1 MRRGIKSA
9 AQGQTM
15 MRNRWVGRVEVSL
28 LAGAGVAT
36 LLAWTVAGRCFA
48 AQGEVTPESTPEITS
63 FTPKQ
68 AAVGEEVKLTIE
80 GKNFAPGVYVS
91 FSTPAVH
98 AVSTQRKKDNQLE
111 VQILVGKQAQAGIV
125 TLYVSNT
132 ASPVAAVPFTIVLP
146 SGTPVPAPAP
156 AASTATPAATQPAGQ
171 TTATPTPAAAP
182 EVTRV
187 DPPVGSRGGPSEV
200 KITGKNFAKGA
211 KVAFSNPGIHLLET
225 QFNKDTE
232 LVAKVQVAADAQP
245 GETSLFV
252 INPDEEEAEAKWVLS
267 EEVKSAPS
275 AGASTP
281 ASTPAPA
288 QPAAPAAKPAEA
300 KAGKEP
306 LQFEVYG
313 LADMVAVLQ
322 TRNKAKGTLSL
333 ANGQLRFEESGKE
346 VFSVPTSDVKEVEVN
361 SLGGF
366 NTGTFHVILKSGK
379 TYHFMAASLRPADG
393 QPIVDA
399 LKRGLK

>member
-1 MRRGIKSA
+1 
-9 AQGQTM
+9 M
-15 MRNRWVGRVEVSL
+15 MLNRCLGRVETFL
-28 LAGAGVAT
+28 LAGVGVAAV
-36 LLAWTVAGRCFA
+36 LAWTVAARCLA

-80 GKNFAPGVYVS
+80 GKDFAPGVYVS

-111 VQILVGKQAQAGIV
+111 VQVLVGKQAQPGIV

-146 SGTPVPAPAP
+146 GGTPAAAPAT
-156 AASTATPAATQPAGQ
+156 STATSAATQPTGQ
-171 TTATPTPAAAP
+171 TTAAPAQASAP

-187 DPPVGSRGGPSEV
+187 DPPTAPRGGPIEV
-200 KITGKNFAKGA
+200 KITGKNFAKSA

-267 EEVKSAPS
+267 EEVKAAAPS

-281 ASTPAPA
+281 VPASAPAPA
-288 QPAAPAAKPAEA
+288 QPAAPAAKPGAA
-300 KAGKEP
+300 KAGKIS

-322 TRNKAKGTLSL
+322 THNKAKGTLSL

-379 TYHFMAASLRPADG
+379 TYHFMAASLRSADG
-393 QPIVDA
+393 QSIVDA
-399 LKRGLK
+399 LKRALK

>member
-1 MRRGIKSA
+1 
-9 AQGQTM
+9 M
-15 MRNRWVGRVEVSL
+15 MLKRWVGSVRLSL
-28 LAGAGVAT
+28 LAMAGVVT
-36 LLAWTVAGRCFA
+36 LLPWTPAGGCLG
-48 AQGEVTPESTPEITS
+48 AQGEVTPESAPDITS
-63 FTPKQ
+63 LTPKQ

-98 AVSTQRKKDNQLE
+98 AISTQQRKDNQLE
-111 VQILVGKQAQAGIV
+111 IHVLVGKQTQPGIV

-146 SGTPVPAPAP
+146 SGTPVPAPATD
-156 AASTATPAATQPAGQ
+156 AATPATSLPAGQ
-171 TTATPTPAAAP
+171 TTAAPAAGPAP

-187 DPPVGSRGGPSEV
+187 DPPTAPRGGPIEV
-200 KITGKNFAKGA
+200 KISGKNFAKGA

-245 GETSLFV
+245 GETGLFV
-252 INPDEEEAEAKWVLS
+252 INPDEEETEAKWVLS
-267 EEVKSAPS
+267 EEVKAAAPS
-275 AGASTP
+275 ASASAP

-288 QPAAPAAKPAEA
+288 QPAAPAAKTTA
-300 KAGKEP
+300 KAGSES
-306 LQFEVYG
+306 LQIEVYG

-322 TRNKAKGTLSL
+322 THNKAKGTLSL

-346 VFSVPTSDVKEVEVN
+346 VFSVPTSDVKEIEVN

-366 NTGTFHVILKSGK
+366 NTGTFHVILKSAK

-399 LKRGLK
+399 LKRALK

>member
-1 MRRGIKSA
+1 
-9 AQGQTM
+9 M

-63 FTPKQ
+63 VTPKQ

-91 FSTPAVH
+91 FSTPAAH
-98 AVSTQRKKDNQLE
+98 AVSTQQKKDNELE
-111 VQILVGKQAQAGIV
+111 VHVLVGKQAQAGIV

-146 SGTPVPAPAP
+146 SGTPAPAPAP
-156 AASTATPAATQPAGQ
+156 ATSAATPAATQPAGQ
-171 TTATPTPAAAP
+171 KSAAPAAAAPP

-267 EEVKSAPS
+267 EEVKAAAPS

-288 QPAAPAAKPAEA
+288 QPAAPAAKTTE
-300 KAGKEP
+300 KAGSES

-393 QPIVDA
+393 QPIVNA
-399 LKRGLK
+399 LKRALK

>member
-1 MRRGIKSA
+1 MLKPSAVRRRTPVQVMA
-9 AQGQTM
+9 VLLA
-15 MRNRWVGRVEVSL
+15 L
-28 LAGAGVAT
+28 LAGT
-36 LLAWTVAGRCFA
+36 IAGRCAA
-48 AQGEVTPESTPEITS
+48 AQETAQVTAESTPEVVSIT
-63 FTPKQ
+63 PLQ
-68 AAVGEEVKLTIE
+68 AAVGEELKLVIE

-98 AVSTQRKKDNQLE
+98 AASTQRKKDNQLE
-111 VQILVGKQAQAGIV
+111 VQVLVGKQAQPGTI

-146 SGTPVPAPAP
+146 SETPAQAPATS
-156 AASTATPAATQPAGQ
+156 AATPAAPQPASQ
-171 TTATPTPAAAP
+171 TAATPTPAAAP

-187 DPPVGSRGGPSEV
+187 DPPTAPRGGPIEV

-211 KVAFSNPGIHLLET
+211 KVAFSNPGIRVLET

-232 LVAKVQVAADAQP
+232 LVARVQVAADAQP

-267 EEVKSAPS
+267 EEVKAAPS
-275 AGASTP
+275 AGASAP

-288 QPAAPAAKPAEA
+288 QPAAPAAKTTA
-300 KAGKEP
+300 KAGSES

-313 LADMVAVLQ
+313 LADMMAILQ
-322 TRNKAKGTLSL
+322 THNKAKGTLTL
-333 ANGQLRFEESGKE
+333 AAGQLRFEESGKE
-346 VFSVPTSDVKEVEVN
+346 VFSAPASDVKEVEVN
-361 SLGGF
+361 SFGGF

-379 TYHFMAASLRPADG
+379 TYHFMATSLRSADS
-393 QPIVDA
+393 QSIVDA
-399 LKRGLK
+399 LKRALK

>member
-1 MRRGIKSA
+1 MKIS
-9 AQGQTM
+9 
-15 MRNRWVGRVEVSL
+15 
-28 LAGAGVAT
+28 
-36 LLAWTVAGRCFA
+36 
-48 AQGEVTPESTPEITS
+48 
-63 FTPKQ
+63 
-68 AAVGEEVKLTIE
+68 IE

-91 FSTPAVH
+91 FSTPVVH

-111 VQILVGKQAQAGIV
+111 VHVLVGKQAQPGIV

-146 SGTPVPAPAP
+146 SGTPAQAPATS
-156 AASTATPAATQPAGQ
+156 AATPAATQPAGQ
-171 TTATPTPAAAP
+171 TTAAPAHAAAP
-182 EVTRV
+182 EVVRV
-187 DPPVGSRGGPSEV
+187 DPPVGSRGGPIEL

-245 GETSLFV
+245 GETGLFV

-267 EEVKSAPS
+267 EEVKAAAPS
-275 AGASTP
+275 ASASAP

-288 QPAAPAAKPAEA
+288 QAATPAAKPAAA
-300 KAGKEP
+300 KAGKES

-313 LADMVAVLQ
+313 LADMVPVLQ
-322 TRNKAKGTLSL
+322 THNKAKGTLSL

-346 VFSVPTSDVKEVEVN
+346 VFSAPASDVKEVEVN

-366 NTGTFHVILKSGK
+366 NTGTFHVILNSGK

-393 QPIVDA
+393 QSMVDA
-399 LKRGLK
+399 LKRALK